1 MKKEKRIKKHKRIR
15 AKIKGTADRPRLSVF
30 RTNNHIYVQ
39 VIDDHQGKTIV
50 SANSLK
56 LAGEQ
61 KLSNKEKTLK
71 VAEIIARQAKEKG
84 IEKVVFDR
92 GGFSYKGR
100 IKLLAE
106 KLRELGLVF

>member
-1 MKKEKRIKKHKRIR
+1 MKKEKRLKKHKRIR

-39 VIDDHQGKTIV
+39 IINDEEGKTIV

-56 LAGEQ
+56 LSSDQ
-61 KLSNKEKTLK
+61 KLTNKEKTFK
-71 VAEIIARQAKEKG
+71 VAEIIANQAKEKG
-84 IEKVVFDR
+84 INKVVFDR

>member
-1 MKKEKRIKKHKRIR
+1 MKKEKRLQRHKRIR
-15 AKIKGTADRPRLSVF
+15 SKIKGNVLRPRLSVF

-39 VIDDHQGKTIV
+39 VINDDEGKTII

-56 LAGEQ
+56 LAGQ
-61 KLSNKEKTLK
+61 KLSNKEKVIK
-71 VAEIIARQAKEKG
+71 VAEMVVKQAKEKG
-84 IEKVVFDR
+84 IAKIVFDR